1 MDSDNILI
9 KLYLQTITSVAV
21 LFPNTFS
28 ANTLIE

>member
-9 KLYLQTITSVAV
+9 YLQTITSVAV

-28 ANTLIE
+28 ADTLIE